1 MTIHTSPSDAAPGWH
16 LDKSIG
22 IALVV
27 ATLLQICM
35 GSWYVSRAYSSIED
49 LERRVVLLE
58 TTFQTRT
65 TMRDAQ
71 NTEVRQ
77 GLATLS
83 ERLARVEASQGVG
96 DRRK

>member
-1 MTIHTSPSDAAPGWH
+1 MTSHVSPPETAPGWH

-22 IALVV
+22 IALVI

-65 TMRDAQ
+65 TMRDGQ
-71 NTEVRQ
+71 NADVRQ
-77 GLATLS
+77 GLAALS